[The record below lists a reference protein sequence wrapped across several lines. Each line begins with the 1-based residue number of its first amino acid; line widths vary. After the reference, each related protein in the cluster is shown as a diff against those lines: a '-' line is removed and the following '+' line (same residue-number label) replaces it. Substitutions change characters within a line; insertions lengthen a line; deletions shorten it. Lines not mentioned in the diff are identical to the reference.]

1 MGSISALL
9 KQQQGVE
16 SVASPRTLLQSNV
29 IPSEVEARAARN
41 SGLGIGTSYEAHLS
55 PDKQFVDP
63 SGAKSSM
70 DSIANRLLLKPSI
83 PEDYGT
89 PNINPD
95 TSSLGAKADLRD
107 PTVVTTQSSDQFLE
121 FANNAKFD
129 DSKLPKARVNEF
141 VKNHLA
147 KGAIMASRN
156 PIASLGFDP
165 KNIIIDMSGK
175 YYTVA
180 GVYNPSTGKTLTNPR
195 IISNIVH
202 ESIHAGLQKVIP
214 LYEASGKKLPSNI
227 WGNDTEE
234 MIVRR
239 IMDKTFDGVEELAGS
254 EGKKQVLKSRELA
267 SFIDPIVSDLQK
279 IAATQDLMST
289 KYGRK

>member
-1 MGSISALL
+1 MGSISSLL
-9 KQQQGVE
+9 KNQQDG
-16 SVASPRTLLQSNV
+16 ASPAPRTILQNATVPTDSD
-29 IPSEVEARAARN
+29 ARAARS
-41 SGLGIGTSYEAHLS
+41 SGIGIGTSYEPYLS

-70 DSIANRLLLKPSI
+70 DSIAKRILLKPSI
-83 PEDYGT
+83 PDGYGT
-89 PNINPD
+89 TNINPD
-95 TSSLGAKADLRD
+95 TSLLGAKADLRD
-107 PTVVTTQSSDQFLE
+107 PTVSTTQSSDQFLE

-147 KGAIMASRN
+147 KGAIMASKN

-175 YYTVA
+175 DYTVA
-180 GVYNPSTGKTLTNPR
+180 GVYNPNTGKTLTNPR
-195 IISNIVH
+195 TVSNIVH
-202 ESIHAGLQKVIP
+202 ESIHAGLQKIIP
-214 LYEASGKKLPSNI
+214 IYESSGKKLPSNI

-267 SFIDPIVSDLQK
+267 RFIDPIVSDLQK
-279 IAATQDLMST
+279 IAATQDLMAT